1 MELAPAG
8 RRDRARS
15 RWASPMSRAR
25 RPPGA
30 TRPAAASEGL
40 FEVLDGAH
48 GDQAGASWERRF
60 GAGVEDGKAG
70 EVEGASDFAQEGGF
84 FAVAL
89 DEGELEV
96 GRPVLDGQAGKAG
109 AAAEIEEILPGV
121 ARSRGGGRRR
131 ATRRNGARPSPRAC
145 AGR

>member
-1 MELAPAG
+1 MFHVEHIYEDDCQVRRMRCWEDGSGRVVLVPAG

-48 GDQAGASWERRF
+48 GDQAGASLRERF

-70 EVEGASDFAQEGGF
+70 EVEGAADLAQEGGF

-96 GRPVLDGQAGKAG
+96 WAPN
-109 AAAEIEEILPGV
+109 
-121 ARSRGGGRRR
+121 
-131 ATRRNGARPSPRAC
+131 T
-145 AGR
+145 